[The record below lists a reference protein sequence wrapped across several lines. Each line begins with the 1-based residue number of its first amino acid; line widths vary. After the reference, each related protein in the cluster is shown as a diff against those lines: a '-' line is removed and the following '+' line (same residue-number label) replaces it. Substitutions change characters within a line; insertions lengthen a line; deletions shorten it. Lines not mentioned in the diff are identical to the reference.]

1 MKDEPLSFANNPKPG
16 KAHAND
22 WQGSRIGLKDALLF
36 SSFILPP
43 SSLPFTPQVRRPLSR
58 VSFSSHCDGQEKL
71 KMKRETFVDERAG
84 GINRVWAIAILVL
97 VFLVFPVCIFAQ
109 NAASLQGTVSDELG
123 AKVVGA
129 EVRLRSRAGSQV
141 STKTDPVGKFTF
153 DNLPAGDYLIEV
165 RANGFA
171 DSTSTEIRLEKGKT
185 WNIDLRLKV
194 AAISES
200 VVITATGSAQREDE
214 VSKVVTILDARQIES
229 KRELNLPEALRG
241 TPGVR
246 VQQQGSPGALTSIRL
261 RGQRTFDTAILLDGL
276 RVRDAAD
283 INGTAASLI
292 TDLAPVAM
300 DRVEIL
306 RGAGSSIYGTSAI
319 GGVVNLVLETPSP
332 GFHFGLGTE
341 AGGLA
346 MFRERAKVS
355 GGGQRAGF
363 SFGVSRL
370 DVRNG
375 VDGADQYGNTVGAGR
390 FQFSPTSSVTIAGTV
405 YGTFSNA
412 RLNDSP
418 FALPGAFVTGSA
430 FPRAVAGGSFQP
442 DFNNPDQGRR
452 NRLLVGSVRLTQQLN
467 ESLSYSVAYQR
478 TASNRRN
485 YNGPRTDPRFASFY
499 PFGDFEF
506 VSLSRGTTDT
516 LDARL
521 NVRIG
526 DSNLVTTGFEFEDES
541 AVQEFNPAASV
552 PSPTDKQLT
561 FALFAQDQLSFLDD
575 RLQLSFGV
583 RGQCFR
589 LRAADRPG
597 PLQALNTRSS
607 LTGDGSIAYLFRS
620 TNTKI
625 RAHIGNGFRAPS
637 LYERFGFGVFGR
649 DIRRFGDPTLKA
661 EQSISV
667 DAGLDQRLAGE
678 RIRLGATYFYTHLQ
692 RAIVYAPL
700 QPDPLRLQRVVG
712 YANQPGGFARGLET
726 SFEASPA
733 RGTEI
738 RASYTFTNSD
748 RAGLFGGLL
757 QEYVIP
763 KHAFGFN
770 LNQRYRSFAFNFD
783 LNRSGSYV
791 APIFE
796 NDFPFRTAE
805 LTFGGYT
812 KADLFGSYERRVS
825 EGATM
830 VLFVGA
836 DNIFNQHYY
845 ENGFL
850 APGLVG
856 RGGLSFKF

>member
-1 MKDEPLSFANNPKPG
+1 
-16 KAHAND
+16 
-22 WQGSRIGLKDALLF
+22 
-36 SSFILPP
+36 
-43 SSLPFTPQVRRPLSR
+43 
-58 VSFSSHCDGQEKL
+58 
-71 KMKRETFVDERAG
+71 MKREKLGYERAG
-84 GINRVWAIAILVL
+84 AIDSVALMASLIL
-97 VFLVFPVCIFAQ
+97 VFLLFPAITFGQ
-109 NAASLQGTVSDELG
+109 NAASIQGTISDELG
-123 AKVVGA
+123 AKVSGV
-129 EVRLRSRAGSQV
+129 EVRLRSRTGSQI
-141 STKTDPVGKFTF
+141 STKTDQGGKFKF
-153 DNLPAGDYLIEV
+153 DNLKSGEYLIEV
-165 RANGFA
+165 KAGGFA
-171 DSTSTEIRLEKGKT
+171 DMTSPTIHLAKGGTE
-185 WNIDLRLKV
+185 NIDLQLKV
-194 AAISES
+194 AGINES
-200 VVITATGSAQREDE
+200 VVITATGTAQRETE
-214 VSKVVTILDARQIES
+214 VSKVVSVIDAPQIEA

-241 TPGVR
+241 TAGVR
-246 VQQQGSPGALTSIRL
+246 VQQQGSPGALTTIRL

-283 INGTAASLI
+283 INGASASLV
-292 TDLAPVAM
+292 TDLSPVAM

-319 GGVVNLVLETPSP
+319 GGVVNMVPETPHA
-332 GFHFGLGTE
+332 GFHFELGAE

-346 MFRERAKVS
+346 TFRERLKVS
-355 GGGQRAGF
+355 QGGSRAGF

-370 DVRNG
+370 DVRHG
-375 VDGADQYGNTVGAGR
+375 VDGEDQYGNTVGAGR
-390 FQFSPTSSVTIAGTV
+390 FQFNPSSAVTIAGTV

-418 FALPGAFVTGSA
+418 FVLAGAFAGGSQ
-430 FPRAVAGGSFQP
+430 FPRAVAGVSFQP

-452 NRLLVGSVRLTQQLN
+452 HRLLVGSVRLTQQLN

-485 YNGPRTDPRFASFY
+485 YNGPRTDPRFSSFY

-552 PSPTDKQLT
+552 PAPTDKQLT
-561 FALFAQDQLSFLDD
+561 FAVFGQDQLSFLED
-575 RLQLSFGV
+575 RLQLSFGI
-583 RGQCFR
+583 RGQSFR
-589 LRAADRPG
+589 LREADRPG
-597 PLQALNTRSS
+597 ALAAINTKSAI
-607 LTGDGSIAYLFRS
+607 TGDGSIAYLFPS

-625 RAHIGNGFRAPS
+625 RAHVGNGFRAPS

-649 DIRRFGDPTLKA
+649 EIRRFGDPTLKA

-667 DAGLDQRLAGE
+667 DAGLDQRLA
-678 RIRLGATYFYTHLQ
+678 RDRVRLGVTWFYTHLQ

-700 QPDPLRLQRVVG
+700 QPDPLRLQRVAG

-726 SFEASPA
+726 SFDASPA
-733 RGTEI
+733 KGTEI

-748 RAGLFGGLL
+748 RAGLFGGLTR
-757 QEYVIP
+757 EYVSP

-783 LNRSGSYV
+783 LNRTGSYV

-805 LTFGGYT
+805 LKFGGYT

-830 VLFVGA
+830 VLFAGA
-836 DNIFNQHYY
+836 DNLFNQRYY

-850 APGLVG
+850 APRLVG
-856 RGGLSFKF
+856 RGGISFKF